1 MKTITYKGKQVEQ
14 LTLEDLNLFSEKELS
29 GIKRKLVIRL
39 FAHTNR
45 YAKQAASK
53 NVPFDIRGGL
63 GFIQR
68 YTLQSSE
75 ESMH

>member
-14 LTLEDLNLFSEKELS
+14 LTMKDLELFTEKELA

-45 YAKQAASK
+45 YARQAASK
-53 NVPFDIRGGL
+53 NVPFDIKGGL

-68 YTLQSSE
+68 YTLMSGQ
-75 ESMH
+75 ESKH